1 MYVRFAFHWQCVAKD
16 MFSVP
21 TKMCLYLKIG
31 TMLEPTLSPRRF
43 SGSASYV
50 FSAHKTEN
58 EFKVAIHSERGFY

>member
-1 MYVRFAFHWQCVAKD
+1 